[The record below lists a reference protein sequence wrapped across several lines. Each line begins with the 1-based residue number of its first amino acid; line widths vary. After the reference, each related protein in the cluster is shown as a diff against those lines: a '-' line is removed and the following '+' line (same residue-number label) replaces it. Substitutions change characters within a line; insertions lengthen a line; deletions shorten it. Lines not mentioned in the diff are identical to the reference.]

1 MDANTTDL
9 EHYIAE
15 MKKIIEHQNVT
26 IVKCIEQI
34 EELQLL
40 LKESQ
45 EREDYLLKR
54 LTPGEYYHAN

>member
-15 MKKIIEHQNVT
+15 LKKIIEHQNVT
-26 IVKCIEQI
+26 INKCIEQI

-40 LKESQ
+40 LKDSQ

-54 LTPGEYYHAN
+54 LTPGEDYHAN

>member
-1 MDANTTDL
+1 MDTNTTDL

-54 LTPGEYYHAN
+54 LTTGEDYHAN

>member
-15 MKKIIEHQNVT
+15 LKKIIEHQNVA
-26 IVKCIEQI
+26 INKCFEQI

-54 LTPGEYYHAN
+54 LITGEDYHAN